1 MLLPLLL
8 AAAIIDS
15 GVYDNDAAAQAAWT
29 PSEKGCAPAAV
40 EQVDGKQVLA
50 LRCNFAGTQTG
61 RGSWDRAVTVPMA
74 QAQGVEFEIR
84 CDDTRPISA
93 FSLYLHSGDG
103 WYHGTFSPR
112 YATGWSRVLIE
123 RPQMKEDGKPG
134 PWPDIDKIRLS
145 AWRGGDTDTTL
156 YVRNIHPVGV
166 LGVDARVLVL
176 QGADREKEK
185 DVASYADRVSRWLG
199 ADGIRHA
206 VMKDEEATEENL
218 KQAPLVVLP
227 YNPKLP
233 AEVVTR
239 LKTYLEQGGR
249 LLAFYALPK
258 QLMEVTG
265 IDPGHWQPQSRPG
278 QLASIHAAGLDGAPE
293 AVTQRS
299 WALTTAKPAGDK
311 ARVLATWFDDTGK
324 DTALPA
330 VVASPNAVFVTH
342 VPLEEDRE
350 GHRRLLMAMLGWLDA
365 EIWKQAVAAQRE
377 HIGEIGAARTI
388 AEVRA
393 ELEKSENK
401 EVQARLKLAADLEQ
415 QVDNALNSGHASE
428 ALEACGKARATLL
441 EAYCIAQPSKAG
453 EFRAMWCHSAF
464 GVNGKSWEEAIAEL
478 KDCGFTAIMPN
489 MLWGGTAYYN
499 SEVLPVSPEVA
510 KKGDQIAECLAACK
524 KHGIQMHVWKV
535 DWNLGH
541 EPLPAF
547 VDKLR
552 AEKRLQQSWNG
563 EEHLWL
569 CPSNPLNEKL
579 EHDALLE
586 VATKYDI
593 DGIHFDYIRYP
604 GADHCFC
611 TPCRERFE
619 KASGTPVAN
628 WPKDV
633 QMKGP
638 RRDEWEAW
646 CQNNITTLVRHVS
659 EDVHKLK
666 PGMKVSAAVFRNWD
680 IDRHWVM
687 QDWKLWC
694 ERGYLDFVCPMDYTE
709 NDGTYEGWMKRQKE
723 LAGPAGLV
731 PGIGASS
738 SNYSLTPDR
747 VINQIN
753 LTRKY
758 GTKGFIIF
766 NYGEKE
772 AASLLPM
779 LKLGATKP

>member
-8 AAAIIDS
+8 AAVIDA
-15 GVYDNDAAAQAAWT
+15 GVYPDDAAARAAWT
-29 PSEKGCAPAAV
+29 ASEKGCASAEVA
-40 EQVDGKQVLA
+40 EVDGRKTLA
-50 LRCNFAGTQTG
+50 LRCNFAGTQIG
-61 RGSWDRAVTVPMA
+61 RGSWDRSVAVPMG

-112 YATGWSRVLIE
+112 YATGWSKVLVE
-123 RPQMKEDGKPG
+123 RAQMKEDGKPG
-134 PWPDIDKIRLS
+134 SWQGIDKIRLS

-156 YVRNIHPVGV
+156 FVRNIHPVGM
-166 LGVDARVLVL
+166 LGVDARVLIL
-176 QGADREKEK
+176 QGADREGEK
-185 DVASYADRVSRWLG
+185 NVASYADRVSRWLG
-199 ADGIRHA
+199 ADEIRHA
-206 VMKDEEATEENL
+206 MIKDEEATDADL
-218 KQAPLVVLP
+218 KQAPVVVLP

-233 AEVVTR
+233 PAVVAKLR
-239 LKTYLEQGGR
+239 TYLDNGGR
-249 LLAFYALPK
+249 LLAFYALPRELAK
-258 QLMEVTG
+258 VTD
-265 IDPGHWQPQSRPG
+265 IDSGSWQAQSRPG
-278 QLASIHAAGLDGAPE
+278 QLAAIHSTGLDGAPA
-293 AVTQRS
+293 AVQQRS
-299 WALTTAKPAGDK
+299 WALTAAKPANDK

-330 VVASPNAVFVTH
+330 IVASYNAVFVTH
-342 VPLEEDRE
+342 VPLDEDRE
-350 GHRRLLMAMLGWLDA
+350 GHRRLLLAMLGRLDA
-365 EIWKQAVAAQRE
+365 KVWEQAVAARLE
-377 HIGEIGAARTI
+377 HMGEIGTARSV
-388 AEVRA
+388 AEVMA
-393 ELEKSENK
+393 ELRKSNSK
-401 EVQARLKLAADLEQ
+401 EVQAKVKLAADLGQ
-415 QVDNALNSGHASE
+415 RINSAFDSGHAAE
-428 ALEACGKARATLL
+428 ALEACGKVRDTLL
-441 EAYCIAQPSKAG
+441 EAYCLAQPSKAG

-464 GVNGKSWEEAIAEL
+464 GVNGESWEKAVARL
-478 KDCGFTAIMPN
+478 KDCGFTAVMPN
-489 MLWGGTAYYN
+489 MLWGGTAYYP
-499 SEVLPVSPEVA
+499 SDVLPVSPEVA

-535 DWNLGH
+535 NWNLGH
-541 EPLPAF
+541 EPSPAF
-547 VDKLR
+547 VEKLR

-579 EHDALLE
+579 EHDAMLE

-619 KASGTPVAN
+619 KASGKAVAN

-638 RRDEWEAW
+638 RRAEWEDW

-666 PGMKVSAAVFRNWD
+666 PRMKVSAAVFRNWD

-687 QDWKLWC
+687 QDWKQWC

-758 GTKGFIIF
+758 GTQGFIIF

-772 AASLLPM
+772 AANLLPM